1 MSARDSH
8 AASDSGSEG
17 RVEATTGVPASGV
30 APTPSAARTH
40 PAVLDAYERGF
51 RDGIATSAEKIAEP
65 YPEDIFTPMTD
76 DEVALAVAAM
86 NEVVPH
92 ASERMHA
99 RWARH
104 LSLYLHDASEAE

>member
-1 MSARDSH
+1 M
-8 AASDSGSEG
+8 
-17 RVEATTGVPASGV
+17 TGEER
-30 APTPSAARTH
+30 SAARTH